1 MKKVLTVL
9 GLVLAFAFVSNAQ
22 EKTTPVTIGTTQG
35 CKTSVVVCYAI
46 PVTIPGTP
54 IVTMSLYE
62 TEIFFY
68 DTNHALVMGGSLTRQ
83 VTKYNSLYQPI
94 QYTIS
99 YTVSGDP
106 DENGDTD
113 QIAGG
118 FVMNVTWKKG
128 CGVRWCGW
136 LATVTGGSGAQSVTQ
151 D

>member
-9 GLVLAFAFVSNAQ
+9 GLVLAFAFASNAQ
-22 EKTTPVTIGTTQG
+22 QDTAAVKIGTTQG
-35 CKTSVVVCYAI
+35 CKTSVIVCYSI
-46 PVTIPGTP
+46 PVTIAGTP

-62 TEIFFY
+62 TQIFFY
-68 DTNHALVMGGSLTRQ
+68 DSSHNLIMGGSLTRQ
-83 VTKYNSLYQPI
+83 VTGYNSLYQPI

-106 DENGDTD
+106 DSNSDTD

-136 LATVTGGSGAQSVTQ
+136 LATVTGGSGTQEVTQ